1 MKNSD
6 KNSLQ
11 FDAPFCIM
19 NLHKTAVVF
28 HSDRRELYMTMDEKL
43 DLILDKLTNLETRVG
58 NLETWMD
65 SMEAEMSAMKAKMS
79 TMEAEMSAMKVKMS
93 AMEAKM
99 STMEAEMSIMK
110 TKMDTM
116 AVELRQTQ
124 FIMENELNRNIRLVA
139 EGHLDLSRKLDEAI
153 KVSETDVLYHM
164 KVNSVDSEI
173 RRIKDNC
180 QIKFQEF
187 QQFQEVQAAALN

>member
-1 MKNSD
+1 
-6 KNSLQ
+6 
-11 FDAPFCIM
+11 
-19 NLHKTAVVF
+19 
-28 HSDRRELYMTMDEKL
+28 MTMDEKL
-43 DLILDKLTNLETRVG
+43 DLILEKVTNLETRVG
-58 NLETWMD
+58 NLETRMD
-65 SMEAEMSAMKAKMS
+65 TMEVKMS
-79 TMEAEMSAMKVKMS
+79 TMEAKMS
-93 AMEAKM
+93 A
-99 STMEAEMSIMK
+99 MEAEMSIMK

-116 AVELRQTQ
+116 AVELSQTQ

-180 QIKFQEF
+180 QIRFQE
-187 QQFQEVQAAALN
+187 FQEVQAAALN

>member
-1 MKNSD
+1 
-6 KNSLQ
+6 
-11 FDAPFCIM
+11 
-19 NLHKTAVVF
+19 
-28 HSDRRELYMTMDEKL
+28 MTMDEKL
-43 DLILDKLTNLETRVG
+43 DLILEKVTNLEARVG
-58 NLETWMD
+58 NLETRMD
-65 SMEAEMSAMKAKMS
+65 
-79 TMEAEMSAMKVKMS
+79 T
-93 AMEAKM
+93 MEAKM
-99 STMEAEMSIMK
+99 SAMEAEMSIMK

-116 AVELRQTQ
+116 AVGLSQTQ

-180 QIKFQEF
+180 QIRFQE
-187 QQFQEVQAAALN
+187 FQEVQAAALN

>member
-1 MKNSD
+1 
-6 KNSLQ
+6 
-11 FDAPFCIM
+11 
-19 NLHKTAVVF
+19 
-28 HSDRRELYMTMDEKL
+28 MTMDEKL

-58 NLETWMD
+58 NLETRMD

-79 TMEAEMSAMKVKMS
+79 TMEAEMS

>member
-1 MKNSD
+1 
-6 KNSLQ
+6 
-11 FDAPFCIM
+11 
-19 NLHKTAVVF
+19 
-28 HSDRRELYMTMDEKL
+28 MTMDEKL
-43 DLILDKLTNLETRVG
+43 DLILEKVTNLETRVG
-58 NLETWMD
+58 NLETRMD
-65 SMEAEMSAMKAKMS
+65 SMEAKMSTMEAKMS
-79 TMEAEMSAMKVKMS
+79 TMEAEMSAMKV
-93 AMEAKM
+93 KM

-116 AVELRQTQ
+116 AVELSQTQ

-180 QIKFQEF
+180 QIRFQEF